1 MKCDNCGR
9 MATQTR
15 EEYQLCD
22 RCYTKRFSTITI
34 DGKTMN
40 ILNGLKLQLEK
51 NGLGR
56 EEGESMQD
64 WSDRCRAWT
73 NKTPYGK
80 IIEGAT

>member
-1 MKCDNCGR
+1 MNCDNCGR

-56 EEGESMQD
+56 EEGESMTD
-64 WSDRCRAWT
+64 WGNRCRAWT
-73 NKTPYGK
+73 NKTPYGNMIK
-80 IIEGAT
+80 GIT